1 MWGWSV
7 AERNSIRVIWY
18 RNSIH
23 LTLPPP
29 PPKSR
34 QEKIPSIY

>member
-1 MWGWSV
+1 MWERSV
-7 AERNSIRVIWY
+7 AARNSIRVIWY

-29 PPKSR
+29 PKSR